1 MPNGDKLRPKS
12 TREHLLSIYGYITGI
27 KKDMKHMHD
36 GIHDLGGKIDK
47 IYWALLG
54 YCWGSITSFIRKFLI
69 KVGSS
74 TYNQRNLYNLHP

>member
-27 KKDMKHMHD
+27 KRDMKHMHD

-47 IYWALLG
+47 IYWVLLAAAGSAALFALNLL
-54 YCWGSITSFIRKFLI
+54 IT
-69 KVGSS
+69 
-74 TYNQRNLYNLHP
+74 